1 MNTETI
7 RKDLFHFHSNK
18 YSNLCI
24 CMHSSS
30 LPSFLLKLKECH
42 FSYHGQVQLL
52 TPIFS
57 PLLNILLLQLFCLSP
72 THHQISFSVY
82 YSCQPTNI
90 VFSTQKSFDFLHLPP
105 HTSSLSQQSL
115 CAHTYI
121 YIYNFYKKIISNV
134 NN

>member
-90 VFSTQKSFDFLHLPP
+90 VFSTQNKSPL
-105 HTSSLSQQSL
+105 TSSTYHRTPLAFHSKACVRTL
-115 CAHTYI
+115 TYTYI
-121 YIYNFYKKIISNV
+121 IFIRK
-134 NN
+134 